1 MGKVLMRTIVFAVA
15 LLIIITTSVHA
26 VCVALLIL
34 PASAHAAGPA
44 SNAID
49 CKPNTAQID
58 GHQVTTQCASNLG
71 THEEW
76 RNEDGNLDR
85 TNGPAYIMR
94 DAKTGTVT
102 FEQWFKD
109 GKLHRTDGPA
119 AIERDSANGLV
130 IDEQWR
136 KDGNLDRADGP
147 ALIVRDAKT
156 GAVTFEQWFK
166 DGKLHRTDGPAIIMR
181 DSATGA
187 VTYEEWGKDGKRI
200 APPRTAAR

>member
-1 MGKVLMRTIVFAVA
+1 MRTILFTVA
-15 LLIIITTSVHA
+15 LLIIITASVHI
-26 VCVALLIL
+26 VCVGLLIFTD
-34 PASAHAAGPA
+34 SAHAAGPA
-44 SNAID
+44 SHAID

-58 GHQVTTQCASNLG
+58 GHQVTTWCASNLG

-76 RNEDGNLDR
+76 RKNDNLDR

-94 DAKTGTVT
+94 DARTGTVT

-109 GKLHRTDGPA
+109 GKLHRTDGPV
-119 AIERDSANGLV
+119 AIERDSATGVV

-136 KDGNLDRADGP
+136 KHGNLDRADGP

-156 GAVTFEQWFK
+156 GAVTFQQWF
-166 DGKLHRTDGPAIIMR
+166 
-181 DSATGA
+181 
-187 VTYEEWGKDGKRI
+187 KDGKRI